1 MNTKTCVAARVA
13 GAAVVVTVA
22 ASIITTTA
30 NIHKSRNL
38 ALLIGNTTMEASA
51 RKMEIATLQ
60 MEVAQR
66 EMTSLRKVLRVTS
79 Q

>member
-13 GAAVVVTVA
+13 GAVVVVTVA
-22 ASIITTTA
+22 ASIITTKA
-30 NIHKSRNL
+30 SIHKSRNL

-66 EMTSLRKVLRVTS
+66 ETTSLRKVLGAT